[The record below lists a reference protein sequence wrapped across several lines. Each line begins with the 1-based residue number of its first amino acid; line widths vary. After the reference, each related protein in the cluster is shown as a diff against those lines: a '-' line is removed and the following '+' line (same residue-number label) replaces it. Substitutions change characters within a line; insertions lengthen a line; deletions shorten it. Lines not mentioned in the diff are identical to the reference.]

1 MTSALLLLS
10 VVAIPWRFDC
20 DRARMTEMSLMQLAT
35 CVKEFKGM
43 RRRLPAAEEGLDV
56 LVHRPATWP
65 RQIPW
70 RPFVE
75 TPEVPRDGWGNQFV
89 YVPDPELAEGF
100 GIYSCGRDGVSS
112 SGGHDRDDLNTWS
125 FEGSWRAYY
134 ENRTRREI
142 RWRNGIALSILWV
155 TIVAASTWRAIKSP

>member
-1 MTSALLLLS
+1 MTSVPLLLS

-20 DRARMTEMSLMQLAT
+20 DRAGMTEMSLRQLAT
-35 CVKEFKGM
+35 CMTQLKGFCG
-43 RRRLPAAEEGLDV
+43 RLPTAEEGLDV
-56 LVHRPATWP
+56 LVRRPASWP

-70 RPFVE
+70 RPFWE
-75 TPEVPRDGWGNQFV
+75 TLEVPRDGWGNQFV
-89 YVPDPELAEGF
+89 YVLDPELAEGF

-125 FEGSWRAYY
+125 FEGSWRACY
-134 ENRTRREI
+134 ENRTRRES